1 MTASAVSR
9 RVRRRAPPGGGR
21 FVDVVFPVSPLA
33 PLARALRHHP
43 ARRQGR
49 RPALSRL
56 LRARRGATLR
66 SLQAPPAPQK
76 HARTRAPLWCVP
88 RPVRGGGA
96 LKRNRLVV
104 SLA

>member
-1 MTASAVSR
+1 MTASVVSR

-56 LRARRGATLR
+56 LRARRGAALR
-66 SLQAPPAPQK
+66 SL
-76 HARTRAPLWCVP
+76 PLRKNVCAERSREEP
-88 RPVRGGGA
+88 SRD
-96 LKRNRLVV
+96 
-104 SLA
+104 